1 MNQEVRRKRYEHSH
15 KKYKAREQNKDS
27 KETWTMDPE
36 ETTFLQNK
44 LEVGTQ
50 FLDVM
55 SQQDNDETAVGNF
68 DAQLQRMKRQSKFGE
83 NEEL

>member
-1 MNQEVRRKRYEHSH
+1 MNQEVRRKRYEHRH
-15 KKYKAREQNKDS
+15 KKDKENDNQKDS
-27 KETWTMDPE
+27 REKWIPE
-36 ETTFLQNK
+36 ETNFLQNK

-55 SQQDNDETAVGNF
+55 SQLDNDETAIGNF
-68 DAQLQRMKRQSKFGE
+68 DAQLKRMKRQSKFGD